1 MRAGV
6 GMAVME
12 VFVTSPMDLPV
23 PDASEAFVAIR
34 LAAVG
39 SDGRLD
45 RAESHSLRQQLDWRT
60 PYRSMAET
68 AMATLIDRLLLLW
81 RQHGGEALV
90 LWAVQALSV
99 PQRETALAVALELIA
114 ADRQLHPEEHRFI
127 DTLTTAMALPPER
140 TAAIVEVMG
149 LLHRDALAP
158 GPLA

>member
-23 PDASEAFVAIR
+23 PDASEAFVAIC

-114 ADRQLHPEEHRFI
+114 ADRQLLPEEHRFI